1 MGVDMISDID
11 NRRNSGRSTRR
22 TFIKTA
28 SIGGVAMVAG
38 CSGTGGSGSE
48 DTTVIIGENPTAGVL
63 SIAPRVADERGLV
76 ADSSVSFEFKQYGV
90 GIDIMRNLAAG
101 EANFGADGATWAALL
116 MGSQGDVSYAS
127 HSWDAPLEQFIVQE
141 DIEHPTDLEGRT
153 IAAIDGSIWDWLTA
167 QMFQQTDGISID
179 DVNIQSYSAISD
191 VLASLQSERIA
202 GGWLL
207 LQTLT
212 EAKKEDHLYP
222 LIDLRDVA
230 PQAAKTFGAM
240 TWQQSWAEENR
251 EAAVE
256 TLQLVEQGV
265 NIMNNEPE
273 EVAAIVNDEYE
284 VPEENALSNLQD
296 TSFFVGL
303 QDELINNVFPDMYNF
318 AVEQG
323 VYEKYDW
330 RQSVSVEI
338 AREAFPDK
346 VTWER

>member
-1 MGVDMISDID
+1 
-11 NRRNSGRSTRR
+11 
-22 TFIKTA
+22 
-28 SIGGVAMVAG
+28 MVAG
-38 CSGTGGSGSE
+38 CSGSGSGE
-48 DTTVIIGENPTAGVL
+48 NTVIIGENPTAGVL

-76 ADSSVSFEFKQYGV
+76 EESDVSFEYRQYGV

-116 MGSQGDVSYAS
+116 MGAQGDVSYAS
-127 HSWDAPLEQFIVQE
+127 HSWDAPLEQFIVTD
-141 DIEHPTDLEGRT
+141 DIDKITDLEGRT

-167 QMFQQTDGISID
+167 KMFQQADGISVN
-179 DVNIQSYSAISD
+179 DVEIQSFNAISD
-191 VLASLQSERIA
+191 VLAALQSERIA

-212 EAKKEDHLYP
+212 EAKQKDYLYP

-251 EAAVE
+251 EVAIE
-256 TLQLVEQGV
+256 TLQLVEEGV

-273 EVAAIVNDEYE
+273 EVAAIVNDQYE

-303 QDELINNVFPDMYNF
+303 QDELVSNVFPDMYNF
-318 AVEQG
+318 AVEND
-323 VYEKYDW
+323 VYDEYDW
-330 RQSVSVEI
+330 RESVSVEI